1 MTLGSLAQ
9 YGTGFQTKV
18 IACLLNDKKFLQTIH
33 DILSD
38 EYFDNSSHKWLIQQ
52 TLKYYQEYH
61 TVPSLE
67 YFQVEVKKIENEILK
82 VSLVEQLRECYRTFE
97 AAEDIEYVEK
107 EFATF
112 CKNQQLKNAL
122 FSSVE
127 MLNIGDYDSIRFLID
142 SALKAGQDKNIGHEY
157 VKDIESRYR
166 EEHRSIVPTP
176 FERFNELLQ
185 NGLGN
190 GDLGIVFGSPGGGK
204 SWCLIAMGAHAVEIG
219 FNVIHYT
226 LELGEGYVGK
236 RYDAYFSGVSVAEV
250 HNHREKVQSAI
261 DSLPGKLIIKE
272 YAPRKAS
279 ISTLESHIQK
289 CSDSEMKPDLV
300 IIDYVDLLS
309 SFRKNKERKDEIDD
323 IYISTKSLARQLNI
337 PVWTASQVNRA
348 GAKDDIIEGDKAAGS
363 YDKLMIADV
372 AISLSRKRQDKV
384 SGLGR
389 FHIMKNRYGM
399 DGLTFNTK
407 IDTTTGHFE
416 ILGENFEEDE
426 PQPKQSAY
434 SNQLDSV
441 DKSLLAQRF
450 FELNPV
456 NY

>member
-127 MLNIGDYDSIRFLID
+127 MLNMGDYDSIRFLID

-166 EEHRSIVPTP
+166 NEHRSVIPTP

-204 SWCLIAMGAHAVEIG
+204 SWCLIAMGAHAVELG
-219 FNVIHYT
+219 FNVVHYT

-236 RYDAYFSGVSVAEV
+236 RYDAYFSGISVAEV
-250 HNHREKVQSAI
+250 HNHRDQVQTAI
-261 DSLPGKLIIKE
+261 DALPGKLIIKE

-279 ISTLESHIQK
+279 ISTIESHLQK

-407 IDTTTGHFE
+407 IDTTTGHFD

-426 PQPKQSAY
+426 PQQKQSAY
-434 SNQLDSV
+434 SNQIDSV
-441 DKSLLAQRF
+441 DKSMLSQRF
-450 FELNPV
+450 FELNPT

>member
-1 MTLGSLAQ
+1 
-9 YGTGFQTKV
+9 
-18 IACLLNDKKFLQTIH
+18 
-33 DILSD
+33 LSD

-61 TVPSLE
+61 TTPSLE
-67 YFQVEVKKIENEILK
+67 YFQVEIKKIENEILK
-82 VSLVEQLRECYRTFE
+82 VALVEQLRECYKTFE
-97 AAEDIEYVEK
+97 SAEDIEYVEG

-122 FSSVE
+122 FTSVE
-127 MLNIGDYDSIRFLID
+127 MLNAGDYDSIRFLID
-142 SALKAGQDKNIGHEY
+142 NALKAGQDKNIGHEY

-166 EEHRSIVPTP
+166 EEHRSIIPTP

-204 SWCLIAMGAHAVEIG
+204 SWCLIAMGAHAVEMG
-219 FNVIHYT
+219 FNVVHYT

-250 HNHREKVQSAI
+250 HNHREKVQNAI
-261 DSLPGKLIIKE
+261 DALPGKLIIKE

-309 SFRKNKERKDEIDD
+309 SFRKNRERKDEIDD

-426 PQPKQSAY
+426 PQTKQSAY

-450 FELNPV
+450 FELNPS

>member
-1 MTLGSLAQ
+1 M
-9 YGTGFQTKV
+9 
-18 IACLLNDKKFLQTIH
+18 H

-61 TVPSLE
+61 TTPSLE
-67 YFQVEVKKIENEILK
+67 YFQVEIKKIENEILK
-82 VSLVEQLRECYRTFE
+82 VALVEQLRECYKTFE
-97 AAEDIEYVEK
+97 SAEDIEYVEG

-122 FSSVE
+122 FTSVE
-127 MLNIGDYDSIRFLID
+127 MLNAGDYDSIRFLID
-142 SALKAGQDKNIGHEY
+142 NALKAGQDKNIGHEY

-166 EEHRSIVPTP
+166 EEHRSIIPTP

-204 SWCLIAMGAHAVEIG
+204 SWCLIAMGAHAVEMG
-219 FNVIHYT
+219 FNVVHYT

-250 HNHREKVQSAI
+250 HNHREKVQNAI
-261 DSLPGKLIIKE
+261 DALPGKLIIKE

-309 SFRKNKERKDEIDD
+309 SFRKNRERKDEIDD

-426 PQPKQSAY
+426 PQTKQSAY

-450 FELNPV
+450 FELNPS

>member
-1 MTLGSLAQ
+1 MTLGSLAS
-9 YGTGFQTKV
+9 YGTSFQIKV
-18 IACLLNDKKFLQTIH
+18 IACLLNDKKFLQTVH

-52 TLKYYQEYH
+52 ILKYYHEYH
-61 TVPSLE
+61 TTPSME
-67 YFQVEVKKIENEILK
+67 YFQVEIKKIENEILK
-82 VSLVEQLRECYRTFE
+82 VALVEQLRECYKSFE
-97 AAEDIEYVEK
+97 SAEDIEYIEK
-107 EFATF
+107 EFAAF

-122 FSSVE
+122 LNSVD
-127 MLNIGDYDSIRFLID
+127 MLNAGDYDSIRFLID
-142 SALKAGQDKNIGHEY
+142 NALKAGQDKNIGHEY
-157 VKDIESRYR
+157 EKDVESRYR
-166 EEHRSIVPTP
+166 HEHRMIVATP
-176 FERFNELLQ
+176 FDKFNDLLQ
-185 NGLGN
+185 GGLGN

-204 SWCLIAMGAHAVEIG
+204 SWSLVAMGAHAVEMG

-236 RYDAYFSGVSVAEV
+236 RYDAYFSQVSVAEV
-250 HNHREKVQSAI
+250 HNHRDQVEKAI
-261 DSLPGKLIIKE
+261 KTLPGKLIIKE
-272 YAPRKAS
+272 YPPKKAS
-279 ISTLESHIQK
+279 ISTLEAHIQK
-289 CSDSEMKPDLV
+289 CIDADTKPDLI

-309 SFRKNKERKDEIDD
+309 SFRKTKERKDEIDD

-407 IDTTTGHFE
+407 IDTTTGRFE
-416 ILGENFEEDE
+416 LLGESFDDDE
-426 PQPKQSAY
+426 TPQPKQSTYA
-434 SNQLDSV
+434 NQLDSV

-450 FELNPV
+450 FELNH
-456 NY
+456 

>member
-1 MTLGSLAQ
+1 
-9 YGTGFQTKV
+9 
-18 IACLLNDKKFLQTIH
+18 
-33 DILSD
+33 
-38 EYFDNSSHKWLIQQ
+38 
-52 TLKYYQEYH
+52 
-61 TVPSLE
+61 
-67 YFQVEVKKIENEILK
+67 
-82 VSLVEQLRECYRTFE
+82 
-97 AAEDIEYVEK
+97 
-107 EFATF
+107 
-112 CKNQQLKNAL
+112 
-122 FSSVE
+122 
-127 MLNIGDYDSIRFLID
+127 
-142 SALKAGQDKNIGHEY
+142 
-157 VKDIESRYR
+157 
-166 EEHRSIVPTP
+166 
-176 FERFNELLQ
+176 
-185 NGLGN
+185 
-190 GDLGIVFGSPGGGK
+190 
-204 SWCLIAMGAHAVEIG
+204 
-219 FNVIHYT
+219 
-226 LELGEGYVGK
+226 
-236 RYDAYFSGVSVAEV
+236 
-250 HNHREKVQSAI
+250 
-261 DSLPGKLIIKE
+261 
-272 YAPRKAS
+272 
-279 ISTLESHIQK
+279 
-289 CSDSEMKPDLV
+289 MKPDLV

-426 PQPKQSAY
+426 PQTKQSAY

-450 FELNPV
+450 FELNPS